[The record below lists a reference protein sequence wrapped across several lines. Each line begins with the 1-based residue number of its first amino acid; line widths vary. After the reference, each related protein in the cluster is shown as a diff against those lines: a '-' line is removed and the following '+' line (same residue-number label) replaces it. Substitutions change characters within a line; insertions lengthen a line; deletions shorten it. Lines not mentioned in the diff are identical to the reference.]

1 MQVIIF
7 GPPGVG
13 KGTQSL
19 LIAERLG
26 LVHLS
31 TGEILRD
38 AVKKGT
44 RLGLTAKE
52 TMNAGKLISDEIM
65 IGIIEEELAAGEMR
79 EKGFILDGYPR
90 TLNQAVKLEAIF
102 EELEF
107 SEVYI
112 INLVVD
118 EDEIIKRLLGRGRKD
133 DSEDVIR
140 HRLKVYEEQTAPV
153 KDYFSKKYK
162 IVDIRGVGDIEEI
175 NNDIIK
181 ALEKVKSGA
190 SG

>member
-19 LIAERLG
+19 LIAKKLG

-44 RLGLTAKE
+44 RLGLIAKE
-52 TMNAGKLISDEIM
+52 TMDAGKLVSDEIM

-79 EKGFILDGYPR
+79 EKGFILDGFPR
-90 TLNQAVKLEAIF
+90 TLNQAVQLESIF
-102 EELEF
+102 DELEF
-107 SEVYI
+107 GEVYI

-140 HRLKVYEEQTAPV
+140 HRLKVYEEQTAPI

-162 IVDIRGVGDIEEI
+162 VINIHGVGDIEAI
-175 NNDIIK
+175 NDDIIK

-190 SG
+190 AG

>member
-19 LIAERLG
+19 LIAEKLG

-44 RLGLTAKE
+44 RLGLIAKE
-52 TMNAGKLISDEIM
+52 NMDAGKLVSDEIM

-79 EKGFILDGYPR
+79 EKGFILDGFPR
-90 TLNQAVKLEAIF
+90 TLNQAVQLETIF

-107 SEVYI
+107 GEVYI

-140 HRLKVYEEQTAPV
+140 HRLKVYAEQTAPV

-162 IVDIRGVGDIEEI
+162 VIDIHGVGDIEVI